1 MNTRQVGAAYEDKAA
16 RWLAGQGAR
25 IVAQN
30 FRCRLGEID
39 LVARHQDYL
48 VFIEVK
54 YRRTIAAGYP
64 IEAVTPAKQKNICKV
79 ADFYRVR
86 YAVPDNQAVRYD
98 VVSIIGEEITWYQN
112 AFDHVG
118 RGW

>member
-1 MNTRQVGAAYEDKAA
+1 MNTRQIGAVYEEKAA
-16 RWLAGQGAR
+16 RWLTGQGAQ
-25 IVAQN
+25 IVAKN
-30 FRCRLGEID
+30 FRCRFGEID

-48 VFIEVK
+48 VFVEVK

-86 YAVPDNQAVRYD
+86 YGVAADQPVRYD
-98 VVSIIGEEITWYQN
+98 VVAIMGEEITWYQN
-112 AFDHVG
+112 AFNHMG